1 MSVATLESRLPP
13 HGTLLSGDELL
24 ELFLAYVEERGFEM
38 YAAQEEAVLE
48 IFSGHNVVLNTPT
61 GSGKSLVAL
70 AACFRALADGE
81 FAYYT
86 APIKALVA
94 EKFFELCEVLGP
106 THVGMMTGDA
116 TVNRDAPIL
125 CCTAEI
131 LANLAIR
138 DGKDTQADWVVM
150 DEFHYYSDRDR
161 GVAWQVP
168 LLTLPKARF
177 LLMSA
182 TLGNPEF
189 FTRELEK
196 TTGTMAALVQST
208 ERPVPLDFAYSA
220 KPLQLAVSD
229 LEEEDRSPIYIVH
242 FSQRAA
248 TEQAQNLMSLNFTTK
263 EDKRRIKDELSGFRF
278 DSAFGKELARF
289 IPHGIGVH
297 HAGMLPKYRR
307 LVERLAKQGLLKLIC
322 GTDTLGVG
330 VNIPIRTVLFTQ
342 LCKFDGRKM
351 IVLGAREFQQI
362 AGRAGRRGFDSAGS
376 VIVQAPEHEIEN
388 LQLRSRALDNPKKL
402 KKLRLRQPPERG
414 YKAWNEKTLSRLRK
428 ERPAALTSSFRVTH
442 GLLLSVLSGPG
453 GWREG
458 TRILRRCHESPARKR
473 VLLSEAMQLF
483 RSLVSAGIV
492 STEGSVVT
500 VNPDLQ
506 QNFSLNQALSLYA
519 VEAFEALETSDGEY
533 ARTLLSIIEATL
545 EDPHAILRS
554 QVNVLKTRKMAEL
567 KAEGVEY
574 DERIEA
580 LESVDY
586 PKPEEEFLRHSFE
599 TFAAHHPWV
608 AGNALSPKSIARDM
622 LEQCASFNVY
632 VKEYGL
638 ARSEGVLLR
647 YLTDCYRALRQTVPD
662 TYKTEE
668 IREIEDWLGG
678 ELRRVDASLLQEWER
693 LESGESGPE
702 AEEEVSG
709 EQAPDITRDV
719 RSFRAMVRNHIFRL
733 VQALSA
739 RKYERL
745 TGALA
750 DMGQDEGKLPRD
762 ASFQLWTS
770 ERLKDDFADYW
781 QEYDAMLTDGDARS
795 MGRLDIDSSSP
806 THWRVRQILSD
817 PEENHDWALELRVDL
832 EESRRQNRAVIRLE
846 CVASPTH

>member
-1 MSVATLESRLPP
+1 
-13 HGTLLSGDELL
+13 
-24 ELFLAYVEERGFEM
+24 
-38 YAAQEEAVLE
+38 
-48 IFSGHNVVLNTPT
+48 
-61 GSGKSLVAL
+61 
-70 AACFRALADGE
+70 
-81 FAYYT
+81 
-86 APIKALVA
+86 
-94 EKFFELCEVLGP
+94 
-106 THVGMMTGDA
+106 MMTGDA

-131 LANLAIR
+131 LANLSIR
-138 DGKDTQADWVVM
+138 DGKETQADWVVM

-168 LLTLPKARF
+168 LITLPKARF

-189 FTRELEK
+189 FTRELTQNTQTE
-196 TTGTMAALVQST
+196 TALVQST
-208 ERPVPLDFAYSA
+208 ERPVPLDFEYSET
-220 KPLQLAVSD
+220 PLQLAVSD
-229 LEEEDRSPIYIVH
+229 LMEEGRSPIYIVH
-242 FSQRAA
+242 FAQRAA
-248 TEQAQNLMSLNFTTK
+248 SEQAQNLMSLNFTTK

-307 LVERLAKQGLLKLIC
+307 LVERLARLGLLRIIC

-376 VIVQAPEHEIEN
+376 VIVQAPEHEIDN
-388 LQLRSRALDNPKKL
+388 LQLRKRALDNPKKL
-402 KKLRLRQPPERG
+402 KKLRLKQPPERG
-414 YKAWNEKTLSRLRK
+414 YKAWNEETLNRLKEEPPAPLVSR
-428 ERPAALTSSFRVTH
+428 FRVTH

-458 TRILRRCHESPARKR
+458 TRILRRCHESTPRKR
-473 VLLSEAMQLF
+473 ALLREGMQLF
-483 RSLVSAGIV
+483 RSLVSADIV
-492 STEGSVVT
+492 RIEDDEVI

-506 QNFSLNQALSLYA
+506 RDFSLNQALSLYA
-519 VEAFEALETSDGEY
+519 VEAFDALQQSDGEY
-533 ARTLLSIIEATL
+533 ARTLLSVVEATL

-554 QVNVLKTRKMAEL
+554 QVNVLKTRKIAEL

-622 LEQCASFNVY
+622 LEQYASFNVY

-662 TYKTEE
+662 ACKTEE
-668 IREIEDWLGG
+668 VREIEDWLGG
-678 ELRRVDASLLQEWER
+678 ELRRVDASLIQEWER
-693 LESGESGPE
+693 MESGEVMSETDTE
-702 AEEEVSG
+702 AIDN
-709 EQAPDITRDV
+709 QAPDITKDV

-733 VQALSA
+733 VQSLSA
-739 RKYERL
+739 RKYERFVE
-745 TGALA
+745 ALS
-750 DMGQDEGKLPRD
+750 DMGQVEGKLPRG
-762 ASFQLWTS
+762 AGEQVWSS
-770 ERLKDDFADYW
+770 ERLREDFAAYW
-781 QEYDAMLTDGDARS
+781 QEYDAMLTDADARS
-795 MGRLDIDSSSP
+795 LKRLVFDDSAEGQW
-806 THWRVRQILSD
+806 TVRQILSD
-817 PEENHDWALELRVDL
+817 PDENHDWSLVLCVDL
-832 EESRRQNRAVIRLE
+832 EESREQNRAVIQLE
-846 CVASPTH
+846 SVSSPTS